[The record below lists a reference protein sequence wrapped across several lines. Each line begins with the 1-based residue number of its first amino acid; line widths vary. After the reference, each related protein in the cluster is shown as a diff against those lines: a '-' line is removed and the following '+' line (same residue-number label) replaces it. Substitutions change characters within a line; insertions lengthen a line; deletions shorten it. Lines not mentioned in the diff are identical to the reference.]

1 MFRFVSCF
9 ALVAFATTAYTG
21 SGHYSSKYAAGKF
34 YHRVADHDE
43 PKVAP
48 VEHHHEPHHHE
59 EQDHFVDY
67 YAPINYKF
75 EYGVKDPHTG
85 DHKTHWE
92 ERDGDVVKGA
102 YTVLDADGSSR
113 LVEYTADPHH
123 GFNAV
128 VKKIEH
134 SHIPKKEHQ
143 AAPATHEEPQEE
155 QHQHQHHQQDDEHVG
170 YKYPNHQYHDQP
182 EHHGYGYGKGY

>member
-9 ALVAFATTAYTG
+9 ALVAIATAAYIP
-21 SGHYSSKYAAGKF
+21 SGNGYPSSKHASRKVFHHAAE
-34 YHRVADHDE
+34 DE
-43 PKVAP
+43 PKAASA
-48 VEHHHEPHHHE
+48 EHHQSHHHHHE

-102 YTVLDADGSSR
+102 YTVLDSDGSSR

-134 SHIPKKEHQ
+134 AHIPKKEHHV
-143 AAPATHEEPQEE
+143 APAHEEPQEE
-155 QHQHQHHQQDDEHVG
+155 HHQHHQADEQVSHKHQHH
-170 YKYPNHQYHDQP
+170 YHHYPMP

>member
-1 MFRFVSCF
+1 MFRFASCF
-9 ALVAFATTAYTG
+9 ALVAIATAAYIP
-21 SGHYSSKYAAGKF
+21 SGNGHSSSKHAARKVF
-34 YHRVADHDE
+34 HHAAEDE
-43 PKVAP
+43 PKASSA
-48 VEHHHEPHHHE
+48 EHHQAHHHHE
-59 EQDHFVDY
+59 EHDHFVDY

-134 SHIPKKEHQ
+134 AHIPKKEHHV
-143 AAPATHEEPQEE
+143 APAHEEPQEE
-155 QHQHQHHQQDDEHVG
+155 HQHHHNHEADEQVSH
-170 YKYPNHQYHDQP
+170 KHQHHFHHYQMP